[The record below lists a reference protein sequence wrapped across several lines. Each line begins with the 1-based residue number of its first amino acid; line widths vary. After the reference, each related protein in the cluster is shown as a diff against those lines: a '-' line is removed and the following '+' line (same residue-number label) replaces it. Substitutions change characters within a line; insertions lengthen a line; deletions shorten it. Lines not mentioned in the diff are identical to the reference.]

1 MAGIV
6 RVGDAAIPVIFLP
19 SVQTVAESFLVIFV
33 VVAVVAIIPT
43 VVSAV
48 AAIIAP
54 IVSTIITPVVS
65 TISAIFPTIS
75 FPRPL
80 SLNSCQ
86 IRQPRNDNESQREG

>member
-1 MAGIV
+1 MTGIV
-6 RVGDAAIPVIFLP
+6 RIGDAAIPVIFLP

-48 AAIIAP
+48 AAII
-54 IVSTIITPVVS
+54 STIIAPVVS
-65 TISAIFPTIS
+65 TIPAIFPTIS

>member
-1 MAGIV
+1 MTGIV
-6 RVGDAAIPVIFLP
+6 RVGDAAIPVIFLA

-48 AAIIAP
+48 AAII
-54 IVSTIITPVVS
+54 STIIAAIIAPVVS
-65 TISAIFPTIS
+65 AIPAIFPTITI
-75 FPRPL
+75 PRPL

>member
-1 MAGIV
+1 MTGIV
-6 RVGDAAIPVIFLP
+6 RIGDAAIPVIFLP

-33 VVAVVAIIPT
+33 VVAVIAIIPT

-54 IVSTIITPVVS
+54 VVS
-65 TISAIFPTIS
+65 TIPAIFPTIS